1 MKKMKLVIIFTI
13 IFLQINLG
21 SFSQTWKSKFE
32 LGGKAFWGNT
42 DKFDINS
49 SGGVSRKDS
58 LMEFSLNYKVRYG
71 EINHVKTNETYNGG
85 FKFDWLP
92 QNRVSPFILLTAYKN
107 VNKGIELRL
116 SSLVGAKWI
125 FYKTKK
131 SNFSLSAAVTYDMD
145 KYTEKK
151 EDTGK
156 DNAQITRLSIRPKF
170 KQKFADGKF
179 SFQWMCFYI
188 PNLENFKDDFILNSV
203 MSLTTAINKRIS
215 IKFAYEMDYVNEPPI
230 KIIGDRI
237 VQKKDDYFMTSIL
250 IKF

>member
-1 MKKMKLVIIFTI
+1 MKKTKLVIIFTI
-13 IFLQINLG
+13 IFLQINVE

-49 SGGVSRKDS
+49 SGRVSRKDS
-58 LMEFSLNYKVRYG
+58 LMEFSLNYKIRYG
-71 EINHVKTNETYNGG
+71 EKDNEKTNETYNGG

-92 QNRVSPFILLTAYKN
+92 QNKVSPFILLTAYKN
-107 VNKGIELRL
+107 VKKGIELRL
-116 SSLVGAKWI
+116 SSLAGAKWI
-125 FYKTKK
+125 YYKTEK

-145 KYTEKK
+145 KYTDKK
-151 EDTGK
+151 KDSEK

-170 KQKFADGKF
+170 KQKFADGKV
-179 SFQWMCFYI
+179 SFQWMFFYI
-188 PNLENFKDDFILNSV
+188 PK
-203 MSLTTAINKRIS
+203 KIS
-215 IKFAYEMDYVNEPPI
+215 IKFAYEMDYVKDPPI
-230 KIIGDRI
+230 KIIKERI